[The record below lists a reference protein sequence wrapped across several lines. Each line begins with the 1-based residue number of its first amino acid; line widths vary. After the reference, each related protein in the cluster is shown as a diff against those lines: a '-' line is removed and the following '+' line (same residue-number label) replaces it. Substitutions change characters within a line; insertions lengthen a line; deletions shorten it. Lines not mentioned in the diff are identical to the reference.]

1 MTTGNPRR
9 RINQMKR
16 TVTESYCVT
25 FEVKVKPSDLPE
37 IDRRTE
43 CARQVYNTCLGQCQ
57 KRWRLIRSI
66 PEWRAALKE
75 LQALNRKPE
84 LSPDE
89 KSHQKSL
96 RQRLKAIEQNEG
108 FSEYAL
114 HAYALT
120 VNRHFGS
127 LLGVNEMQKAATFA
141 WRTFE
146 RYRFGNAKKVRF
158 KRRDDP
164 ILIENKSNVTGLRLK
179 DDKVLWGSKH
189 ARTLEFPIIV
199 RRNDKYAQQTF
210 LDKTKFIRFFK
221 RTIRGKRRF
230 FIQAVKEGTP
240 PPKHRQYGDGKPT
253 VGIDLSPSTLVA
265 YSPEA
270 AVIEELA
277 PDCESI
283 EAAIRRINR
292 AIDRSYRATNPEA
305 YNENGTFKKGY
316 RLVPS
321 KRCQKLMAERKELF
335 RKQAAVR
342 KQSHEKAANKLIA
355 QSTDIKVEDTVV
367 SSWTARAKE
376 TSVNRKNGKNRSKK
390 RFGKTVAR
398 RAPAML
404 LAIIDRKL
412 KYRGYA
418 LKRVVSRKVKAS
430 QFDHSTGQYR
440 KKRLCDRWCVIDGH
454 WVQRDLYSAFLISH
468 VTGKNLDTI
477 DRKACCDDWMN
488 FLKLQD
494 EVLKTCDKN
503 LGIF

>member
-1 MTTGNPRR
+1 MN
-9 RINQMKR
+9 R
-16 TVTESYCVT
+16 TVTESYCIT
-25 FEVKVKPSDLPE
+25 FEVKVNSSDQPE
-37 IDRRTE
+37 IDRRME
-43 CARQVYNTCLGQCQ
+43 CARQ
-57 KRWRLIRSI
+57 
-66 PEWRAALKE
+66 RA
-75 LQALNRKPE
+75 
-84 LSPDE
+84 
-89 KSHQKSL
+89 L
-96 RQRLKAIEQNEG
+96 RQQLKAIEQTEG

-120 VNRHFGS
+120 INRHFCS
-127 LLGVNEMQKAATFA
+127 PLGVNEMQKTATFA
-141 WRTFE
+141 WRAYE

-158 KRRDDP
+158 KRRGAP
-164 ILIENKSNVTGLRLK
+164 ITIENKSNATGLRLK
-179 DDKVLWGSKH
+179 SDKVLWGGKH
-189 ARTLEFPIIV
+189 TRTLEFPIIV
-199 RRNDKYAQQTF
+199 KRNDTYAQQTF
-210 LDKTKFIRFFK
+210 LDKTKFIRFFQ

-230 FIQAVKEGTP
+230 FIQAVKEGMP
-240 PPKHRQYGDGKPT
+240 PPKKRQYGAGKPA

-277 PDCESI
+277 PDCEDI
-283 EAAIRRINR
+283 EAALRRVNR

-305 YNENGTFKKGY
+305 YNENGTFKKGC

-321 KRCQKLMAERKELF
+321 RRCQKLIAERKELF

-342 KQSHEKAANKLIA
+342 KQSQEKAANELIA
-355 QSTDIKVEDTVV
+355 QSTDIKVEDTAVT
-367 SSWTARAKE
+367 SWAARAKE
-376 TSVNRKNGKNRSKK
+376 TTVNRKNGKIHSKK
-390 RFGKTVAR
+390 RFGRTVAR

-404 LAIIDRKL
+404 LSIIDRKL

-418 LKRVVSRKVKAS
+418 LKRVISRQVKAS

-454 WVQRDLYSAFLISH
+454 RVQRDLYSAFLISH

-477 DRKACCDDWMN
+477 DRKACCDDWTN

-494 EVLKTCDKN
+494 EVLKTYDKN

>member
-1 MTTGNPRR
+1 MKTGNPRR
-9 RINQMKR
+9 HVKLMNR

-25 FEVKVKPSDLPE
+25 FEVKVNPSDLLE
-37 IDRRTE
+37 IDRRME

-57 KRWRLIRSI
+57 KRWRLVRSI
-66 PEWRAALKE
+66 PEWRSALKE
-75 LQALNRKPE
+75 LQTLNRKTD
-84 LSPDE
+84 LASDE
-89 KSHQKSL
+89 KSRQKDL
-96 RQRLKAIEQNEG
+96 RKLLKSIEQSHG
-108 FSEYAL
+108 FSEYAM
-114 HAYALT
+114 YAFTLT
-120 VNRHFGS
+120 VTRHFGS
-127 LLGVNEMQKAATFA
+127 PLGAHELQKAAAFA

-158 KRRDDP
+158 KRRGDP
-164 ILIENKSNVTGLRLK
+164 ITVENNCNNFGLRLK
-179 DDKVLWGSKH
+179 GDKALWGSRH
-189 ARTLEFPIIV
+189 TRTLKFPLLIK
-199 RRNDKYAQQTF
+199 RNDTYAQQTF
-210 LDKTKFIRFFK
+210 LDKTKYIRFFE

-240 PPKHRQYGDGKPT
+240 PPKKRQYGEGKPA

-277 PDCESI
+277 SACEDI
-283 EAAIRRINR
+283 EAALRRVNR

-305 YNENGTFKKGY
+305 YNENGTCKKGC
-316 RLVPS
+316 RLVLS

-355 QSTDIKVEDTVV
+355 QSTDITVEDTAV

-376 TSVNRKNGKNRSKK
+376 TTVNRKNGKNRSKK

-412 KYRGYA
+412 
-418 LKRVVSRKVKAS
+418 
-430 QFDHSTGQYR
+430 
-440 KKRLCDRWCVIDGH
+440 
-454 WVQRDLYSAFLISH
+454 
-468 VTGKNLDTI
+468 
-477 DRKACCDDWMN
+477 
-488 FLKLQD
+488 
-494 EVLKTCDKN
+494 
-503 LGIF
+503 

>member
-1 MTTGNPRR
+1 
-9 RINQMKR
+9 MKA
-16 TVTESYCVT
+16 VTESYCVM
-25 FEVKVKPSDLPE
+25 FEVKVNPSDMPE
-37 IDRRTE
+37 IDRRQE

-57 KRWRLIRSI
+57 KHWRQIRSI
-66 PEWRAALKE
+66 PEWRSALKE
-75 LQALNRKPE
+75 LQALNRKTE
-84 LSPDE
+84 LSSDE
-89 KSHQKSL
+89 KSRQKIL
-96 RQRLKAIEQNEG
+96 RQQLKAIEQAEG

-114 HAYALT
+114 HAYALKI
-120 VNRHFGS
+120 NRHFGS
-127 LLGVNEMQKAATFA
+127 PLGSNELQKAATFA

-158 KRRDDP
+158 KRRCDP
-164 ILIENKSNVTGLRLK
+164 ITIENKSNSFGLRLK

-189 ARTLEFPIIV
+189 TRPLEFPIIV

-210 LDKTKFIRFFK
+210 LDKTKFIRFFEK
-221 RTIRGKRRF
+221 TIRGKRRF

-240 PPKHRQYGDGKPT
+240 PLKKRQYGEGKPT
-253 VGIDLSPSTLVA
+253 IGIDLSPSTLVA

-277 PDCESI
+277 LDCESV
-283 EAAIRRINR
+283 EAGIRRINR

-305 YNENGTFKKGY
+305 YNENGTCKKGC

-321 KRCQKLMAERKELF
+321 KRCQKLIAQRKELF
-335 RKQAAVR
+335 RKQSAVR

-355 QSTDIKVEDTVV
+355 RSTDIKVEDTAV
-367 SSWTARAKE
+367 SSWTSRTKE
-376 TSVNRKNGKNRSKK
+376 TSVNPKNGKIRSKK
-390 RFGKTVAR
+390 RFGKAVAR

-404 LAIIDRKL
+404 LTIIDRKL

-454 WVQRDLYSAFLISH
+454 RVQRDLYSAFLISH

>member
-1 MTTGNPRR
+1 
-9 RINQMKR
+9 MKA
-16 TVTESYCVT
+16 VTKSYCVT
-25 FEVKVKPSDLPE
+25 FEVKVNPPDLPE
-37 IDRRTE
+37 ISRRME
-43 CARQVYNTCLGQCQ
+43 CARQIYNTCLGRCQ
-57 KRWRLIRSI
+57 KL
-66 PEWRAALKE
+66 WRALRALPQWRSALKE
-75 LQALNRKPE
+75 LQTLNRKNE
-84 LSPDE
+84 LSVNE
-89 KSHQKSL
+89 KARQKAL
-96 RQRLKAIEQNEG
+96 RKQLKVIEQGVG
-108 FSEYAL
+108 FSEYDL

-120 VNRHFGS
+120 VNCHFDSALGS
-127 LLGVNEMQKAATFA
+127 NELQKAATFA
-141 WRTFE
+141 WRAFE

-158 KRRDDP
+158 KRRGDP
-164 ILIENKSNVTGLRLK
+164 ITIENKSNRSGLRLK
-179 DDKVLWGSKH
+179 DDKVLWGSEHTRK
-189 ARTLEFPIIV
+189 LEFPIIV
-199 RRNDKYAQQTF
+199 RRNDTYAQQTF
-210 LDKTKFIRFFK
+210 LDKTKFIRFFE
-221 RTIRGKRRF
+221 RMIRGKRRF

-240 PPKHRQYGDGKPT
+240 PRKNRQYGEGKPA

-265 YSPEA
+265 CSPEA

-277 PDCESI
+277 PECESI
-283 EAAIRRINR
+283 EASIRRINR
-292 AIDRSYRATNPEA
+292 AIARSYRATNPEA
-305 YNENGTFKKGY
+305 YNENGTFKKGC

-321 KRCQKLMAERKELF
+321 KRCQKLRAERKELF

-342 KQSHEKAANKLIA
+342 KQSHERAANKLIA
-355 QSTDIKVEDTVV
+355 LSTDIKVEDTAV

-376 TSVNRKNGKNRSKK
+376 TTVNRKNGKNRSKK

-404 LAIIDRKL
+404 LEIIDRKL
-412 KYRGYA
+412 KYQGFA

-454 WVQRDLYSAFLISH
+454 RVQRDLYSAFLISY

>member
-1 MTTGNPRR
+1 
-9 RINQMKR
+9 MKR

-25 FEVKVKPSDLPE
+25 FEVKVKPSDIPE
-37 IDRRTE
+37 INRRRE
-43 CARQVYNTCLGQCQ
+43 CARQVYNTCLSQCL

-75 LQALNRKPE
+75 LQVLNRTPE
-84 LSPDE
+84 LSLGE
-89 KSHQKSL
+89 KARQKAL
-96 RQRLKAIEQNEG
+96 RQQLKAIEQAEE

-120 VNRHFGS
+120 INRHFGS
-127 LLGVNEMQKAATFA
+127 PLGSGELQKTATFA

-146 RYRFGNAKKVRF
+146 RYRFGNTKKVRF
-158 KRRDDP
+158 KRRSDP
-164 ILIENKSNVTGLRLK
+164 ITIENKTNDFGLRLK
-179 DDKVLWGSKH
+179 SDKVLWKSKH
-189 ARTLEFPIIV
+189 TRTLEFPLIV
-199 RRNDKYAQQTF
+199 KRNDTYAQQTF
-210 LDKTKFIRFFK
+210 QDKTKFIRLFE
-221 RTIRGKRRF
+221 RTIRGERRF

-240 PPKHRQYGDGKPT
+240 PAKKRQYGEGKPT

-265 YSPEA
+265 YSPET

-277 PDCESI
+277 SDSENI
-283 EAAIRRINR
+283 EADIRRLNR
-292 AIDRSYRATNPEA
+292 AIDRSYRATNPES
-305 YNENGTFKKGY
+305 YNENGTFRKGC

-321 KRCQKLMAERKELF
+321 KRCQKLLAKRKELF
-335 RKQAAVR
+335 RKQAAIR
-342 KQSHEKAANKLIA
+342 KQAHEKTANKLIA
-355 QSTDIKVEDTVV
+355 QSTDIKVEDTEVT
-367 SSWTARAKE
+367 SWMARARE
-376 TSVNRKNGKNRSKK
+376 TTTNPKNGKTRSKK
-390 RFGKTVAR
+390 RFGKTIAR

-454 WVQRDLYSAFLISH
+454 RVQRDLYSAFLISH
-468 VTGKNLDTI
+468 VTGKNLNTI

-494 EVLKTCDKN
+494 EVLKTCAKN

>member
-1 MTTGNPRR
+1 MN
-9 RINQMKR
+9 R
-16 TVTESYCVT
+16 TITESYCIT
-25 FEVKVKPSDLPE
+25 FEVKVNPSDLPE

-57 KRWRLIRSI
+57 KRWRLVRSI
-66 PEWRAALKE
+66 PEWRSALKD
-75 LQALNRKPE
+75 LQTLNRKTD
-84 LSPDE
+84 LSPEE
-89 KSHQKSL
+89 KTRQKDL
-96 RQRLKAIEQNEG
+96 RKMLKSIEQSHG
-108 FSEYAL
+108 LSEYAM
-114 HAYALT
+114 HAFALT
-120 VNRHFGS
+120 VTRHFGS
-127 LLGVNEMQKAATFA
+127 PLGAHELQKAATFA

-146 RYRFGNAKKVRF
+146 HYRFGNAKKVRF
-158 KRRDDP
+158 KRRCDP
-164 ILIENKSNVTGLRLK
+164 VTIENKSNSFGLRLK

-189 ARTLEFPIIV
+189 TRPLEFPIIV
-199 RRNDKYAQQTF
+199 RRNDTYAQQTF
-210 LDKTKFIRFFK
+210 LDKTKFIRFFE

-240 PPKHRQYGDGKPT
+240 PPKKRQYGEGKPA

-270 AVIEELA
+270 AVIEEMA
-277 PDCESI
+277 PDCEGI
-283 EAAIRRINR
+283 EASLRRVNR

-305 YNENGTFKKGY
+305 YNENGTFKKGC

-321 KRCQKLMAERKELF
+321 KRCQKLMAQRKELF
-335 RKQAAVR
+335 RKQSAVR

-355 QSTDIKVEDTVV
+355 QSTDIKVEDAAV

-404 LAIIDRKL
+404 LVIIDRKL

-454 WVQRDLYSAFLISH
+454 RVQRDLYSAFLISH
-468 VTGKNLDTI
+468 VTGKNLDSI

-488 FLKLQD
+488 FLRLQD
-494 EVLKTCDKN
+494 EVLRTCNKN

>member
-1 MTTGNPRR
+1 MMTGNPRR
-9 RINQMKR
+9 QATLMNR
-16 TVTESYCVT
+16 TVTVSYCIT
-25 FEVKVKPSDLPE
+25 FEVKVNPSDMPE
-37 IDRRTE
+37 IDRRRE

-57 KRWRLIRSI
+57 KHWRQIRSI
-66 PEWRAALKE
+66 PEWRSALKE
-75 LQALNRKPE
+75 LQVLNRKND

-89 KSHQKSL
+89 KSRQKAL
-96 RQRLKAIEQNEG
+96 RQQMKAIEQTHG

-114 HAYALT
+114 QAYALK
-120 VNRHFGS
+120 VNQHFENAEGS
-127 LLGVNEMQKAATFA
+127 GELQKTATIA

-158 KRRDDP
+158 KRRGDP
-164 ILIENKSNVTGLRLK
+164 ITIENKTNSFGLRLK

-189 ARTLEFPIIV
+189 TRTLKFPIV
-199 RRNDKYAQQTF
+199 VKRNDAYAQQTF
-210 LDKTKFIRFFK
+210 LDKTKFIRFFE

-240 PPKHRQYGDGKPT
+240 PPKNRQYGVGKPA

-265 YSPEA
+265 YSPEE

-277 PDCESI
+277 PDCENI
-283 EAAIRRINR
+283 EAVLRRVNR
-292 AIDRSYRATNPEA
+292 AIDRSYRATNPDA
-305 YNENGTFKKGY
+305 YNENGTLKKGC

-335 RKQAAVR
+335 RKQAAIR

-355 QSTDIKVEDTVV
+355 QSTDIKVEDTAV

-376 TSVNRKNGKNRSKK
+376 TTVNRKNGKNRSKK

-418 LKRVVSRKVKAS
+418 LKRVVSRKVRAS

-454 WVQRDLYSAFLISH
+454 RVQRDLYSAFLISH

>member
-1 MTTGNPRR
+1 MMTGNPRR
-9 RINQMKR
+9 QAPLMNR
-16 TVTESYCVT
+16 TVTESYCIT
-25 FEVKVKPSDLPE
+25 FEVKVNPSDLPE
-37 IDRRTE
+37 IDRRME
-43 CARQVYNTCLGQCQ
+43 CARQIYNTCLGRCQ
-57 KRWRLIRSI
+57 KQWRALRSL
-66 PEWRAALKE
+66 PEWRSALKE
-75 LQALNRKPE
+75 LQVLNRKTE
-84 LSPDE
+84 LSSDE
-89 KSHQKSL
+89 KSQQKAL
-96 RQRLKAIEQNEG
+96 RQQLKAIEQTEG

-114 HAYALT
+114 HVYALT
-120 VNRHFGS
+120 INRHFGS
-127 LLGVNEMQKAATFA
+127 PLGSNELQKAATFA

-146 RYRFGNAKKVRF
+146 RYRFSIAKKIRF
-158 KRRDDP
+158 KRRGDP
-164 ILIENKSNVTGLRLK
+164 ITIENKSNSFGLRLK
-179 DDKVLWGSKH
+179 GDKVLWGSRH
-189 ARTLEFPIIV
+189 TRTLEFPIIV
-199 RRNDKYAQQTF
+199 RRNDTYAQQTF
-210 LDKTKFIRFFK
+210 LDKTKFIRFFE

-240 PPKHRQYGDGKPT
+240 PPKHRQYGDDKPA

-265 YSPEA
+265 YSPET

-305 YNENGTFKKGY
+305 YNENGTFKKGC

-321 KRCQKLMAERKELF
+321 KRCQKLMAGRKELF

-355 QSTDIKVEDTVV
+355 QSTDIKVEDTAV

-430 QFDHSTGQYR
+430 QYDHSTGQYR
-440 KKRLCDRWCVIDGH
+440 KKRLCDRWRVIDGH
-454 WVQRDLYSAFLISH
+454 RVQRDLYSAFLISH
-468 VTGKNLDTI
+468 VTGKNLNTI
-477 DRKACCDDWMN
+477 DRKACCDDWIN
-488 FLKLQD
+488 FLRLQD
-494 EVLKTCDKN
+494 EVLKSCDKN

>member
-1 MTTGNPRR
+1 
-9 RINQMKR
+9 MKR

-43 CARQVYNTCLGQCQ
+43 CARQVYNTCLGHCQ
-57 KRWRLIRSI
+57 KLWRKVRSI
-66 PEWRAALKE
+66 QEWRSALKE
-75 LQALNRKPE
+75 LQAFNRKTE
-84 LSPDE
+84 LSSDE
-89 KSHQKSL
+89 KSRQRAL
-96 RQRLKAIEQNEG
+96 RQQLKAIEQTEG

-120 VNRHFGS
+120 INRHFCS
-127 LLGVNEMQKAATFA
+127 PLGVNEMQKTATFA
-141 WRTFE
+141 WRAFE

-158 KRRDDP
+158 KRRGAP
-164 ILIENKSNVTGLRLK
+164 ITIENKSNATGLRLK
-179 DDKVLWGSKH
+179 SDKVLWGGKH
-189 ARTLEFPIIV
+189 TRTLEFPIIV
-199 RRNDKYAQQTF
+199 KRNDTYAQQTF
-210 LDKTKFIRFFK
+210 LDKTKFIRFFQ

-230 FIQAVKEGTP
+230 FIQAVKEGMP
-240 PPKHRQYGDGKPT
+240 PPKKRQYGEGKPA

-277 PDCESI
+277 PDCEDI
-283 EAAIRRINR
+283 EAALRRVNR
-292 AIDRSYRATNPEA
+292 AIDHSYRATNPEA
-305 YNENGTFKKGY
+305 YNENGTFKKGC

-321 KRCQKLMAERKELF
+321 RRCQKLIAERKELF

-342 KQSHEKAANKLIA
+342 KQSQEKAANELIA
-355 QSTDIKVEDTVV
+355 QSTDIKVEDTAVT
-367 SSWTARAKE
+367 SWAARAKE
-376 TSVNRKNGKNRSKK
+376 TTVNRKNGKIHSKK
-390 RFGKTVAR
+390 RFGRTVAR

-404 LAIIDRKL
+404 LSIIDRKL

-418 LKRVVSRKVKAS
+418 LKRVISRQVKAS

-454 WVQRDLYSAFLISH
+454 RVQRDLYSAFLISH

-477 DRKACCDDWMN
+477 DRKACCDDWTN

>member
-1 MTTGNPRR
+1 
-9 RINQMKR
+9 MK
-16 TVTESYCVT
+16 TVTESYCIT
-25 FEVKVKPSDLPE
+25 FAVKVQASDLPE
-37 IDRRTE
+37 IDRRME
-43 CARQVYNTCLGQCQ
+43 CARQIYNTCLGRCQ
-57 KRWRLIRSI
+57 KQWRALRGL
-66 PEWRAALKE
+66 PEWRFALRE
-75 LQALNRKPE
+75 LQALNRKSE
-84 LSPDE
+84 LSVDE
-89 KSHQKSL
+89 KSRQKAL
-96 RQRLKAIEQNEG
+96 RLQLKVIERDVG
-108 FSEYAL
+108 FTEYDL
-114 HAYALT
+114 QAYALN

-127 LLGVNEMQKAATFA
+127 ALGSNELQKAATFA
-141 WRTFE
+141 WRAFE

-158 KRRDDP
+158 KRRGDP
-164 ILIENKSNVTGLRLK
+164 ITIENKSNSFGLRLK
-179 DDKVLWGSKH
+179 DDKVLWGSRRT
-189 ARTLEFPIIV
+189 RTLEFPLIV
-199 RRNDKYAQQTF
+199 KRNDAYAQQTF
-210 LDKTKFIRFFK
+210 LDKTKFIRFFE

-240 PPKHRQYGDGKPT
+240 PSKKRQYGEGKPA

-270 AVIEELA
+270 AVTEELA
-277 PDCESI
+277 PDCENI
-283 EAAIRRINR
+283 ESALRRINR
-292 AIDRSYRATNPEA
+292 AIDRSYRATNPDA
-305 YNENGTFKKGY
+305 YNENGTLKKSC

-342 KQSHEKAANKLIA
+342 KQSHEKAANRLIA
-355 QSTDIKVEDTVV
+355 QSTDIKVEDTAV

-376 TSVNRKNGKNRSKK
+376 TTVNRKNGKNRSKK
-390 RFGKTVAR
+390 RFGKTVTS

-412 KYRGYA
+412 KYQGYS

-454 WVQRDLYSAFLISH
+454 RVQRDLYSAFLISH

-477 DRKACCDDWMN
+477 DRKACCDDWMI

-494 EVLKTCDKN
+494 QVLKTCDKN

>member
-1 MTTGNPRR
+1 MN
-9 RINQMKR
+9 R
-16 TVTESYCVT
+16 TVTESYCIT
-25 FEVKVKPSDLPE
+25 FEVKVNSSDQPE
-37 IDRRTE
+37 IDRRVE
-43 CARQVYNTCLGQCQ
+43 CARQIYNTCLGHCQ
-57 KRWRLIRSI
+57 KLWRKVRSI
-66 PEWRAALKE
+66 LEWRSALKE
-75 LQALNRKPE
+75 LQALNRKTE
-84 LSPDE
+84 LSSDE
-89 KSHQKSL
+89 KSRQKALHQ
-96 RQRLKAIEQNEG
+96 QLKAIEQTEG

-114 HAYALT
+114 HAHALT
-120 VNRHFGS
+120 INRHFCS
-127 LLGVNEMQKAATFA
+127 PLGVNEMQKAATFA

-158 KRRDDP
+158 KRRGDP
-164 ILIENKSNVTGLRLK
+164 ITIENKSNATGLRLK
-179 DDKVLWGSKH
+179 SDKVLWGSKH
-189 ARTLEFPIIV
+189 TRTLEFPIIV
-199 RRNDKYAQQTF
+199 KRNDTYAQQTF
-210 LDKTKFIRFFK
+210 LDKTKFIRFFE

-240 PPKHRQYGDGKPT
+240 PPKKRQYGEGKPA

-277 PDCESI
+277 PACEDI
-283 EAAIRRINR
+283 EAALRRVNR

-305 YNENGTFKKGY
+305 YNENGTFKKGC

-342 KQSHEKAANKLIA
+342 KQSQEKAANELIA
-355 QSTDIKVEDTVV
+355 QSTDIKVEDTAVT
-367 SSWTARAKE
+367 SWTARTKK
-376 TSVNRKNGKNRSKK
+376 TTVNRKNGKNRSKK

-398 RAPAML
+398 RAPGML

-412 KYRGYA
+412 KYRGCA
-418 LKRVVSRKVKAS
+418 LKRVVTQKVKAS

-454 WVQRDLYSAFLISH
+454 RVQRDLYSAFLISH

-477 DRKACCDDWMN
+477 DRKACCDDWTN